1 MTVIRSRL
9 GWQEEANLTQ
19 NDAISLWLLLFRPR
33 CSPWLLVTQHLSQS
47 HNFPQIKSAA
57 SQSPRASTALQY
69 FRTSTPEHF
78 GTGIYLV
85 ASLLN
90 HSCSPNCTVV
100 FQGRQLSIVAT
111 KDVPSGMRSGFRLL
125 SLSGA
130 WFVILSVWTA
140 LIGRRDDCEGC
151 YSIYLST
158 SIYLHSTF
166 YIDRFLLL
174 RLHSQCGSH
183 HLRQQPGR
191 HEHAARAAEHHLAL
205 PLRLLPLCQQQ
216 VRSLI
221 KFTVT
226 MSHDPAPCCE
236 V

>member
-1 MTVIRSRL
+1 MPFLSGFYSFGLAAPRGYLSHNICH
-9 GWQEEANLTQ
+9 NLT
-19 NDAISLWLLLFRPR
+19 ISHKSSLQPLRVLEPLQHYNISEPQRLNILGPASTWWPV
-33 CSPWLLVTQHLSQS
+33 CSTTPAPQTAPLSS
-47 HNFPQIKSAA
+47 RAA
-57 SQSPRASTALQY
+57 SSPSWPP
-69 FRTSTPEHF
+69 RTCPQVLAHT
-78 GTGIYLV
+78 
-85 ASLLN
+85 
-90 HSCSPNCTVV
+90 SP
-100 FQGRQLSIVAT
+100 
-111 KDVPSGMRSGFRLL
+111 
-125 SLSGA
+125 
-130 WFVILSVWTA
+130 A